1 MEKHKSTN
9 NRIDCHSKLSCYPL
23 TRSWAPQQLPKGF
36 GNLWPARFHHKTSRN
51 SPKLKDNFPIPPL
64 LQPAQMPSSPLNLL
78 VVISSRCSPL
88 CRGCL
93 DALDP
98 LKFQLWPWLR
108 AGSLPLLFPSLST
121 SIMES
126 QSSPGH
132 GHHLHQQQ
140 DGRADGWGAQEMGE
154 DGRTSGR
161 S

>member
-1 MEKHKSTN
+1 MG
-9 NRIDCHSKLSCYPL
+9 L
-23 TRSWAPQQLPKGF
+23 TAIPS
-36 GNLWPARFHHKTSRN
+36 
-51 SPKLKDNFPIPPL
+51 FPITPSRGAEPHSSFPGDLGTLASEVPPSN
-64 LQPAQMPSSPLNLL
+64 LQEQPKIKGQFPHPTPAPTCSDAKQPPKPL
-78 VVISSRCSPL
+78 VIISSRCSPL

-140 DGRADGWGAQEMGE
+140 DGRADGWGGQEVGE